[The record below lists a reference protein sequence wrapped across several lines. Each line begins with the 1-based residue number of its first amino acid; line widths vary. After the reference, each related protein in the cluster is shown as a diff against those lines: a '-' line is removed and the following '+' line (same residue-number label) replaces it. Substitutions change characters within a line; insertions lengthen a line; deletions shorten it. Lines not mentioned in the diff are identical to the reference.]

1 MNTLR
6 KILAAGLLS
15 GLSLGGSA
23 ALAAETDTLVVYF
36 SATGRTEVAAEA
48 IAAELKAD
56 TFALNPAVPY
66 SVKDLDYRDPESRSS
81 KEHQDPSI
89 KPEYTGDVADW
100 NKYGTVYIGYPI
112 WWGEAPNIVYTF
124 AEKHDFSGK
133 TVITFSTSGSS
144 GHGQSSEHLAAKAGA
159 GSWKPGK
166 GFSSS
171 VNTAEVKKWARESR

>member
-124 AEKHDFSGK
+124 AEKHDFC
-133 TVITFSTSGSS
+133 
-144 GHGQSSEHLAAKAGA
+144 SEHLAAKAGA